1 MTSGP
6 PAGGVPPTGGWG
18 GPPPGPPGPPQGPPG
33 PPPVQAW
40 QPPPGNRRNPL
51 VVIGGILLGLALG
64 FLVMPWLG
72 IWLGSGAASTT
83 DGSSESLGTIG
94 VILGFGL
101 PIVLG
106 LGMLL
111 SGRLRKAGAGV
122 LMGISIGMIVGSAS
136 CLGVW
141 GLFIAALSGAHG

>member
-1 MTSGP
+1 MP
-6 PAGGVPPTGGWG
+6 P
-18 GPPPGPPGPPQGPPG
+18 GPPPGPPPGGPPEGQ
-33 PPPVQAW
+33 VW
-40 QPPPGNRRNPL
+40 QPPPGRRRHPL
-51 VVIGGILLGLALG
+51 LVIGGILLGLVLG

-72 IWLGSGAASTT
+72 IWLGSGVATT
-83 DGSSESLGTIG
+83 SSGSSAESLGAIG

-101 PIVLG
+101 PIVVG
-106 LGMLL
+106 IGMLL
-111 SGRLRKAGAGV
+111 SRRLRQAGAGV

>member
-6 PAGGVPPTGGWG
+6 PGDVPPSGGWG
-18 GPPPGPPGPPQGPPG
+18 QPPGQPPGQAPGAPGAPGPPPGE
-33 PPPVQAW
+33 VW

-51 VVIGGILLGLALG
+51 LVIGGILLGLGLG

-72 IWLGSGAASTT
+72 IWLSAGASGSSGA
-83 DGSSESLGTIG
+83 DSLGAIG
-94 VILGFGL
+94 IILGFGL
-101 PIVLG
+101 PIVVG
-106 LGMLL
+106 IGMLL
-111 SGRLRKAGAGV
+111 SRRLRQAGAGV